1 MNNFV
6 AEQAEAMGAG
16 VNDDLMT
23 FQQKRRPAQ
32 QTQPR
37 AKADPFEA
45 QSHLLKMQSMLPAS
59 HFDQEVHRDAAE
71 AQSAVPGQ
79 LRHRSHT
86 IQDAELSNRQ
96 GAYQE

>member
-45 QSHLLKMQSMLPAS
+45 QSHLLKM
-59 HFDQEVHRDAAE
+59 
-71 AQSAVPGQ
+71 
-79 LRHRSHT
+79 
-86 IQDAELSNRQ
+86 
-96 GAYQE
+96 